1 MSPVIIEVQVK
12 KRGVAAVSIDGGDE
26 PVVLPLDTV
35 VLHHLREGNHL
46 SPDEWRTATGEGR
59 RLLAVRQA
67 LDLLAR
73 RHRTERE
80 LSSALARSFEPDAVT
95 HAVKRMRTLGY
106 LDDAAWAR
114 SYVASPR
121 AADRG
126 RAMLRHELGQ
136 RGIADPIVVEA
147 VATHDDASAAG
158 EAARKRA
165 RSLRRIDEPKR
176 TRRLYDFLRRR
187 GFADSVAREAAATAL
202 RDLDTGEANAEGDSA
217 SLHEE

>member
-1 MSPVIIEVQVK
+1 
-12 KRGVAAVSIDGGDE
+12 
-26 PVVLPLDTV
+26 
-35 VLHHLREGNHL
+35 
-46 SPDEWRTATGEGR
+46 
-59 RLLAVRQA
+59 
-67 LDLLAR
+67 
-73 RHRTERE
+73 
-80 LSSALARSFEPDAVT
+80 
-95 HAVKRMRTLGY
+95 
-106 LDDAAWAR
+106 
-114 SYVASPR
+114 
-121 AADRG
+121 
-126 RAMLRHELGQ
+126 MLRHELGQ